1 MAREWRF
8 SPSQGLP
15 QSDDPDV
22 NNSAEQSLSL
32 DRNWSAARGA
42 VLWEGRADLAGSFP
56 GFTRRGIR
64 AQSVHLTLTDHFL
77 LVDEMSDDGFG
88 LPIGWL
94 SAAHALTGVEPVRL
108 DAGDRLR
115 ICYVDGSRVRGF
127 TVRIRGGRFG
137 ARANRRANQLRAAVL
152 SLGLAS
158 PTPSM
163 GLLLPPEHDLALDW
177 DDFASYE
184 DEPVVWTGQV
194 AMPIGNGLE
203 LATCDVWLTDAS
215 LIWGAKSRAG
225 IYRISIS
232 SVVAITSAATSSQT
246 PVVFWSVE
254 GSRRTLVDLPMVL
267 GQSDRWESDATVPE
281 SFLDVLERQG
291 HTISL
296 PPATPQPWLGPVDDV
311 FPLPRPIA
319 GVAVDAVGPE
329 PGDDGVEQPTPVD
342 EMALPLARM
351 SQPIRSQS
359 SDDGLFPERPLAS
372 LPTSTPRPWGARVER
387 ISTKPASGSSAEA
400 PARFEQRSVRD
411 ASTTAEGGEPGRPR
425 IWSPTIAR
433 HQHSSE
439 RGAAAAYARRLPD
452 RATSTEEFLANE
464 QALRDGERRARQT
477 AAEGQPGTDGATTP
491 TRDRALASRGVI
503 VRFRPPEIAVA
514 GLDQHARGAAEL
526 ATVES
531 STSLGGTSRE
541 APRTPLPQRPSG
553 GIDVATLL
561 SETPQ
566 AGLVSGDGCL
576 PAPGEAP
583 TSSDADLGSASS
595 EGSGEG
601 VRSVAAET
609 AKVTGE
615 AMEVAAEL
623 ESCPASLVDQIDT
636 PTLPTGEP
644 KGTPEEFPSAVAA
657 THLDSMRAA
666 LSSMDDQLAILVE
679 AVHQVDQ
686 PRPAL
691 ARPVTPSL
699 RVALNALDRGVAAGE
714 IGVRA
719 ADTHRQTITRTA
731 DTIERLRSL
740 LDLYARGYVTAEE
753 IEERCQALL
762 GRPSGAS

>member
-22 NNSAEQSLSL
+22 NNSAKQSLSL
-32 DRNWSAARGA
+32 DRNWSATRGA

-56 GFTRRGIR
+56 GFTSRGVR

-77 LVDEMSDDGFG
+77 LVDEMTDDGFG

-115 ICYVDGSRVRGF
+115 ICYVDGSHVRGF

-163 GLLLPPEHDLALDW
+163 DLLLPPEHDLALDW

-203 LATCDVWLTDAS
+203 FATCDVWLTDAS

-225 IYRISIS
+225 IYRISTS
-232 SVVAITSAATSSQT
+232 SVVAITSAMTSSQT
-246 PVVFWSVE
+246 PVIFWSVE
-254 GSRRTLVDLPMVL
+254 GSRRTLIDLPMVL
-267 GQSDRWESDATVPE
+267 GQSDREEPDATVPE
-281 SFLDVLERQG
+281 SLLDVLERQG

-296 PPATPQPWLGPVDDV
+296 PPATPQPWRSPVDGV
-311 FPLPRPIA
+311 FPLTRPIA
-319 GVAVDAVGPE
+319 GVAIDAVGLE
-329 PGDDGVEQPTPVD
+329 PGDDGAEQPTPVGQK
-342 EMALPLARM
+342 ALPRARM
-351 SQPIRSQS
+351 SQPIRPQS
-359 SDDGLFPERPLAS
+359 LDDGPFPERPPAS

-387 ISTKPASGSSAEA
+387 ISTEPASGSSAEA
-400 PARFEQRSVRD
+400 TAGTEQRSVRG
-411 ASTTAEGGEPGRPR
+411 ASMTAEGGEPDQPR

-439 RGAAAAYARRLPD
+439 RGAAAKYARRLPD
-452 RATSTEEFLANE
+452 RAASTEEFLANE
-464 QALRDGERRARQT
+464 QALRDAERRARQT
-477 AAEGQPGTDGATTP
+477 AAEGQPETDGATMS
-491 TRDRALASRGVI
+491 TRDRTLASRGVI
-503 VRFRPPEIAVA
+503 VRFRPPEMAVA
-514 GLDQHARGAAEL
+514 GLDQYARRSAEL
-526 ATVES
+526 AAVES
-531 STSLGGTSRE
+531 STSGVGTSWE
-541 APRTPLPQRPSG
+541 GPRTPPSQRPSG

-561 SETPQ
+561 SETRE

-576 PAPGEAP
+576 PTPGEAP
-583 TSSDADLGSASS
+583 TSGDADPGSASS

-601 VRSVAAET
+601 FTSVPAET
-609 AKVTGE
+609 ATVTGE
-615 AMEVAAEL
+615 AVEVTAEP

-636 PTLPTGEP
+636 PTLPAGEP
-644 KGTPEEFPSAVAA
+644 EGSPEEFPSAVAA

-666 LSSMDDQLAILVE
+666 LSSIDDQLAILVE

-691 ARPVTPSL
+691 AGPIAPSL
-699 RVALNALDRGVAAGE
+699 RVALNALDQGVAAGE

-753 IEERCQALL
+753 IEERRQALL
-762 GRPSGAS
+762 GRPGEAN